1 VPAGIKNVRYF
12 SVLALLAPSLHEAM
26 PTRFTLFPGNNTG
39 FSEVVPQEQRVI
51 PLVLFRRAP
60 GQGVSTGD
68 HAAWICV
75 CRRGQPLIGR
85 LGPAQGVL
93 ESAKVVCP
101 DCGRAYVVV
110 AAQPDA
116 RKATEI
122 REV

>member
-1 VPAGIKNVRYF
+1 MFTDGNVG
-12 SVLALLAPSLHEAM
+12 
-26 PTRFTLFPGNNTG
+26 FP
-39 FSEVVPQEQRVI
+39 EVVPQEQRII

-60 GQGVSTGD
+60 GQGVGTGD

-85 LGPAQGVL
+85 AGPAQGVL
-93 ESAKVVCP
+93 ESAKIVCP

-110 AAQPDA
+110 ADEPNGK
-116 RKATEI
+116 KATEV